1 MGAGLAQGHG
11 GPIVGKFPVGAP
23 LPKSPYEGGKQRRHF
38 TLSNQAYGHL
48 GLIAQEAGLSRSE
61 TLERL
66 IRCQHISEG
75 RFVFSDGAWP
85 EVTDFSIV
93 PHETL

>member
-48 GLIAQEAGLSRSE
+48 GLIAQEAGLSAQKPLSASFAASTFQKGGLSFLMVPGLRS
-61 TLERL
+61 L
-66 IRCQHISEG
+66 IS
-75 RFVFSDGAWP
+75 P
-85 EVTDFSIV
+85 IV
-93 PHETL
+93 HHETL